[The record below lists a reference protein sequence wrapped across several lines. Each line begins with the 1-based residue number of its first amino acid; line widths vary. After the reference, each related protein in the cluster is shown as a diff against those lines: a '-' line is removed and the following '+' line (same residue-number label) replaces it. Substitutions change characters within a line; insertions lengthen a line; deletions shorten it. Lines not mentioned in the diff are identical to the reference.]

1 MKSILSSLVFSFTSL
16 NSLIMKYIQI
26 FASLF
31 FFGLSLLFAQP
42 GGGPWNNPLRMA
54 WSTDG
59 ITFGTTSIFQDSSGV
74 PSVIRWKGDT
84 LIAAFQW
91 FRQPNPSPSWDRVA
105 TKMSFDKGITWTE
118 PQPVIVNGLP
128 TGFQRPFDPTLVSLG
143 GDSLRIY
150 YSSSVTMPMMG
161 ADSIIDTYS
170 AVSTDGVNFQ
180 FENNPRVNVDSSK
193 VIDPA
198 VIYFNNAWH
207 FAAPIGSPQQGAYHY
222 ISPNGVNFSRVPNI
236 SSDNTHNW
244 TGNYMVE
251 NSTEL
256 RFYGSGGN
264 VWYNHSANGGVWDG
278 YVPTNI
284 QGGDPSVV
292 KIDSNNYLMIY
303 VGQPYSVAK
312 EELID
317 NSELVKIYPNP
328 AFDKITINLNGKIC
342 SGKIELYTMQGVLV
356 WESEVLESEITL
368 DRSKV
373 YPGGYIYRIHS
384 DRGVGGFGKLW
395 VE

>member
-16 NSLIMKYIQI
+16 KSLSMKYIQI

-54 WSTDG
+54 WSADG
-59 ITFGTTSIFQDSSGV
+59 INFGASTIFQDSSDQ

-84 LIAAFQW
+84 LIAAFLW
-91 FRQPNPSPSWDRVA
+91 FRQPNRGDIWGRVA
-105 TKMSFDKGITWTE
+105 TKMSFDKGLTWTK
-118 PQPVIVNGLP
+118 PQPVVVNGLP
-128 TGFQRPFDPTLVSLG
+128 SKYQRYFNPTLVSLG

-150 YSSSVTMPMMG
+150 YSYSVTIPMMG
-161 ADSIIDTYS
+161 EDSIIDTYS

-180 FENNPRVNVDSSK
+180 YENNPRVNVDSSR
-193 VIDPA
+193 VINPA
-198 VIYFNNAWH
+198 VIYFNKAWH
-207 FAAPIGSPQQGAYHY
+207 FAAPIGSPQQGAYHF
-222 ISPNGVNFSRVPNI
+222 ISPNGVNFNMVPNI

-264 VWYNHSANGGVWDG
+264 IWYNHSANGGVWDG
-278 YVPTNI
+278 YVPTNL
-284 QGGDPSVV
+284 QGRDPSVV
-292 KIDSNNYLMIY
+292 KVDSNNYLMIY

-312 EELID
+312 EE
-317 NSELVKIYPNP
+317 
-328 AFDKITINLNGKIC
+328 
-342 SGKIELYTMQGVLV
+342 
-356 WESEVLESEITL
+356 
-368 DRSKV
+368 
-373 YPGGYIYRIHS
+373 
-384 DRGVGGFGKLW
+384 
-395 VE
+395 

>member
-1 MKSILSSLVFSFTSL
+1 MKSIQISACLVF
-16 NSLIMKYIQI
+16 
-26 FASLF
+26 
-31 FFGLSLLFAQP
+31 LSLSFLFAQP
-42 GGGPWNNPLRMA
+42 SGGPWNNPLRMA
-54 WSTDG
+54 WSSDG
-59 ITFGTTSIFQDSSGV
+59 ISFGTSSIFQDSSGV

-91 FRQPNPSPSWDRVA
+91 FRQPNPSASWDKVA

-118 PQPVIVNGLP
+118 PQPIVVSGLP

-170 AVSTDGVNFQ
+170 AVSTDGVNFL
-180 FENNPRVNVDSSK
+180 FENNPRVNVDSSR

-207 FAAPIGSPQQGAYHY
+207 FAAPIGSPQQGAYHF
-222 ISPNGVNFSRVPNI
+222 ISPDGVNFSRVPNI
-236 SSDNTHNW
+236 LSDNTHNW
-244 TGNYMVE
+244 TGNFMVE
-251 NSTEL
+251 NNAEL

-264 VWYNHSANGGVWDG
+264 IWYNHSVNGGVWNG

-292 KIDSNNYLMIY
+292 KIDSNNYLIIY
-303 VGQPYSVAK
+303 VGQPYSVAN
-312 EELID
+312 EELVE
-317 NSELVKIYPNP
+317 NAASLKIYPNP
-328 AFDKITINLNGKIC
+328 AIDKITITLNGK
-342 SGKIELYTMQGVLV
+342 SFTGKFKLYTMQGTLAF
-356 WESEVLESEITL
+356 ESEVLDSEVVL
-368 DRSKV
+368 DRDKIS
-373 YPGGYIYRIHS
+373 PGGYIYQIYS
-384 DRGVGGFGKLW
+384 DSGSKEYGKLW

>member
-1 MKSILSSLVFSFTSL
+1 
-16 NSLIMKYIQI
+16 
-26 FASLF
+26 
-31 FFGLSLLFAQP
+31 
-42 GGGPWNNPLRMA
+42 
-54 WSTDG
+54 
-59 ITFGTTSIFQDSSGV
+59 
-74 PSVIRWKGDT
+74 
-84 LIAAFQW
+84 
-91 FRQPNPSPSWDRVA
+91 
-105 TKMSFDKGITWTE
+105 MSFDKGITWTE

-384 DRGVGGFGKLW
+384 DRGVGGYGKLW